1 MLEEEK
7 VKPKEDTL
15 GYTIDTVCSSNP
27 GVRGNNLFWSG
38 EPRDVSPAGPHKED
52 ALQRAVK

>member
-15 GYTIDTVCSSNP
+15 GYTIDMVCSSNP
-27 GVRGNNLFWSG
+27 GVRRNNLFWSG
-38 EPRDVSPAGPHKED
+38 EPREVSPAGPHKED
-52 ALQRAVK
+52 AR